1 LFLVSLLRPVKGKLY
16 IKNIYAKNLR
26 NVAGLGATIDPFVRF
41 GFGRKVGNFQT
52 KEEKNKTDPSW
63 VLEGVIN
70 VHDKETEVLLV
81 EVFHKKKVQY
91 MTH

>member
-1 LFLVSLLRPVKGKLY
+1 
-16 IKNIYAKNLR
+16 
-26 NVAGLGATIDPFVRF
+26 
-41 GFGRKVGNFQT
+41 
-52 KEEKNKTDPSW
+52 
-63 VLEGVIN
+63 VLEGVMN